1 MMKGAPRPPRRRA
14 PKQPE
19 SLAERLWLAR
29 ERMGLTQRALGARI
43 GVGQAAVSAWE
54 KGQSTPRE
62 STWPL
67 LVKTLGI
74 GQHALE
80 TGHGFKA
87 ALRADMVAEA
97 PEAPLGLPSMPP
109 GAEVLLMAA
118 DGLALE
124 STTSTA
130 ACRALRQ
137 AVKEGHP
144 VWVVVGR

>member
-1 MMKGAPRPPRRRA
+1 MKGATRPPRRRA
-14 PKQPE
+14 PKQPQTI
-19 SLAERLWLAR
+19 SERLWVAR

-54 KGQSTPRE
+54 KGQSVPRE

-67 LVKTLGI
+67 LVKSLGV

-80 TGHGFKA
+80 TGEGFEVT
-87 ALRADMVAEA
+87 LSGDHVAEA
-97 PEAPLGLPSMPP
+97 SEAPMGLPSMPP
-109 GAEVLLMAA
+109 DAEVLFVAA

-124 STTSTA
+124 CTTASV
-130 ACRALRQ
+130 ACRSLRQ
-137 AVKEGHP
+137 AVREGRP